1 MITIIPYLSMISS
14 VLQNILI
21 NTINTESSEMKGNI
35 GTTLVRENVEI
46 YLVNY

>member
-1 MITIIPYLSMISS
+1 MMTIIPHLSMISS
-14 VLQNILI
+14 ILQKILI

-46 YLVNY
+46 YLVNQ

>member
-35 GTTLVRENVEI
+35 DTTLVRENVEI